1 MTPAHPDPLG
11 ITLSALRRHLHAD
24 EARRACAFF
33 VECVPPRDSNP
44 HIALEALRLI
54 YMTRT

>member
-24 EARRACAFF
+24 ETQRACAFF
-33 VECVPPRDSNP
+33 VECVPRRDSNP
-44 HIALEALRLI
+44 HIALEALR
-54 YMTRT
+54 